1 MQRLF
6 SKREKIIFYLA
17 AGAIIL
23 SIIFNFLLEPV
34 FTKNEKLNKE
44 INFTKSRLIK
54 YSRLLSQKEK
64 IQSRSGISS
73 STPNAPEPNQD
84 RLMNVLSELE
94 NLAKGANVRIIDI
107 RPQASRGANVYK
119 EILVDLRTE
128 GTMENYL
135 KFIYEIE
142 NSFLL
147 LKINRFQLTA
157 LPGSALLE
165 GTFSLSQ
172 LSVHD

>member
-17 AGAIIL
+17 AGVIIL

-73 STPNAPEPNQD
+73 SKPNQD